1 MIAPRLQS
9 ALAIASLACALVSA
23 SPSSAWGQPAGGKD
37 AQARYDSAIALYDK
51 KDFEG
56 ALAGFKEAYAGSKS
70 PNARLFIARCLREL
84 GRTAEAY
91 DEMKATLDEAKAR
104 AEKEKRYAET
114 RDAVAR
120 ELADLERSIAF
131 VTIVVEGGGDD
142 LEVRIGSEVVK
153 REQLGQPLVRAP
165 GRFTVKATSKG
176 KKTIERQMD
185 FVGGQRQTIA
195 LAFGEGAD
203 AEVAK
208 VSTSTVGPPPPS
220 DKGEPAKGN
229 MPLLAS
235 GIAIAALGVGGG
247 VAFAVTGS
255 MAKSKF
261 DEVESGCGGVRCTDP
276 SYADTISSGR
286 TLSTVANVSLGL
298 GIAFAVGGA
307 VMIGI
312 GFPRGGGSKTATA
325 SNWSVAVSPTGAGW
339 SLRF

>member
-1 MIAPRLQS
+1 MNRRRLRS
-9 ALAIASLACALVSA
+9 ALTIASLVGVLASA
-23 SPSSAWGQPAGGKD
+23 SISPVMAQPSGGKD
-37 AQARYDSAIALYDK
+37 PQARYESAIALYDK

-70 PNARLFIARCLREL
+70 PNARLFVARCLREL

-91 DEMKATLDEAKAR
+91 EEMKATLEEAKAK
-104 AEKEKRYAET
+104 AEKEKRYVET

-120 ELADLERSIAF
+120 ELADLERTIAF
-131 VTIVVEGGGDD
+131 VTVVVEGGGED
-142 LEVRIGSEVVK
+142 LEVRIGGEPLK
-153 REQLGQPLVRAP
+153 REQLGQPLLRAP
-165 GRFTVKATSKG
+165 GRFTIRATSKG
-176 KKTIERQMD
+176 KKAIEREME

-195 LAFGEGAD
+195 LAFGEGSD
-203 AEVAK
+203 AQAAK
-208 VSTSTVGPPPPS
+208 ISSSVTAPPPPA
-220 DKGEPAKGN
+220 DKAEPAKGSV
-229 MPLLAS
+229 PLFAS
-235 GIAIAALGVGGG
+235 GIAVLALGVGGG

-286 TLSTVANVSLGL
+286 TLSTVANVSLGV

-307 VMIGI
+307 VMIGLV
-312 GFPRGGGSKTATA
+312 FPRGGGAKAA
-325 SNWSVAVSPTGAGW
+325 SAPSWSVALSPTGAGW